1 MRSLI
6 VLHTY
11 KMEGNDMREVVIV
24 SGKRTPI
31 GDYFGVFKDLS
42 AVDLG
47 IHALKAAIEA
57 AGIEAKQ
64 IEEVVGGHIY
74 QAGCK
79 GNTARQVA
87 LGAGCSVETVAS
99 TINQQCPSSLRAVEI
114 ISQNIMLGK
123 VDIGAAVGYESMTNV
138 PFLLPKA
145 RAGYKMGDNTVV
157 DSLLNDALVDA
168 FNGYHMGV
176 TAENLVAEYK
186 ISREEQDELAA
197 LSHQRACEAIR
208 NEKFKQE
215 IAPLEVK
222 VKRETKI
229 IDIDEHPNPNTD
241 IETLSKLRPAFKK
254 EGTVTAGNA
263 SSLNDGGAAV
273 ILMAKETALELGL
286 KPLARITAS
295 ASAAVDPKIM
305 GIGVVPAVNK
315 ALQFANLQKDDIDYW
330 EINEAF
336 AAQFLAVN
344 RDLNIDL
351 NKVNANGSGISLGH
365 PVGCTG
371 ARLLTTLIYEMQRRG
386 SQYGCASLCAGGGP
400 ASAMIVEAL

>member
-1 MRSLI
+1 
-6 VLHTY
+6 
-11 KMEGNDMREVVIV
+11 MREVVIV

-31 GDYFGVFKDLS
+31 GDYFGAFKDLS

-47 IHALKAAIEA
+47 VHALKAAIEA
-57 AGIEAKQ
+57 AGIDAMQ
-64 IEEVVGGHIY
+64 IQEVVGGHIY

-114 ISQNIMLGK
+114 VSQNIMLGK
-123 VDIGAAVGYESMTNV
+123 IDIGTAVGYESMTNV
-138 PFLLPKA
+138 PYLLPKA
-145 RAGYKMGDNTVV
+145 RGGYKMGDSTVV
-157 DSLLNDALVDA
+157 DPLLHDALVDA

-176 TAENLVAEYK
+176 TAENLAEEYK
-186 ISREEQDELAA
+186 ISREEQDELAFI
-197 LSHQRACEAIR
+197 SHQRACDAIR

-222 VKRETKI
+222 TKRETKM
-229 IDIDEHPNPNTD
+229 IDTDEHPNPKTS
-241 IETLSKLRPAFKK
+241 IETLAKLRPAFKK
-254 EGTVTAGNA
+254 DGTVTAGNA

-273 ILMAKETALELGL
+273 ILMAKEKAIELGL
-286 KPLARITAS
+286 KPLARIVAS
-295 ASAAVDPKIM
+295 ASAAVDPKMM

-315 ALQFANLQKDDIDYW
+315 ALKFAGLQKEDIDYW

-344 RDLNIDL
+344 RELNINMD
-351 NKVNANGSGISLGH
+351 KVNTNGSGISLGH

-371 ARLLTTLIYEMQRRG
+371 ARLLTTLIHEMQSRG
-386 SQYGCASLCAGGGP
+386 SRYGCASLCAGGGP
-400 ASAMIVEAL
+400 AAAIIVEAL

>member
-1 MRSLI
+1 
-6 VLHTY
+6 
-11 KMEGNDMREVVIV
+11 MREVVIV

>member
-1 MRSLI
+1 
-6 VLHTY
+6 V
-11 KMEGNDMREVVIV
+11 REVVIV

-31 GDYFGVFKDLS
+31 GEYFGAFKDLS

-47 IHALKAAIEA
+47 IHALKGAVEA
-57 AGIEAKQ
+57 AWIDAGQ

-123 VDIGAAVGYESMTNV
+123 IDIGAAVGYESMTNV
-138 PFLLPKA
+138 PYLLPKA
-145 RAGYKMGDNTVV
+145 RGGFKMGDSTVV
-157 DSLLNDALVDA
+157 DSLLNDALIDA

-176 TAENLVAEYK
+176 TAENLAEEYK
-186 ISREEQDELAA
+186 ISREEQDELACI
-197 LSHQRACEAIR
+197 SHQRACEAIR
-208 NEKFKQE
+208 QEHFNQE
-215 IAPLEVK
+215 IVPIEIK
-222 VKRETKI
+222 TRRETKI
-229 IDIDEHPNPNTD
+229 IHTDEHPNPNTS
-241 IETLSKLRPAFKK
+241 IESLSKLRPAFKK

-273 ILMAKETALELGL
+273 ILMAKEKADELGL
-286 KPLARITAS
+286 KPLARIVAS
-295 ASAAVDPKIM
+295 ASAAVDPKVM

-315 ALQFANLQKDDIDYW
+315 ALKFAGLQKDDIDYW

-336 AAQFLAVN
+336 ASQFLAVN
-344 RDLNIDL
+344 RELNIDID
-351 NKVNANGSGISLGH
+351 KVNANGSGISLGH

-371 ARLLTTLIYEMQRRG
+371 ARILTTLIHEMKRRG
-386 SQYGCASLCAGGGP
+386 SRYGCASLCAGGGP
-400 ASAMIVEAL
+400 AAALIVEAL